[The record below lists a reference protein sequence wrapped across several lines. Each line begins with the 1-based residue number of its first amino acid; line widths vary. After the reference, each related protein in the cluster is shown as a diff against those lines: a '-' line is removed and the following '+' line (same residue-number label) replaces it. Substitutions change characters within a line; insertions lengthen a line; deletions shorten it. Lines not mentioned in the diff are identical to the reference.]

1 MRLIATAIVLGA
13 LVAPFA
19 AHASETINYTYDK
32 RGRLVGVQ
40 HTGSVNNGLTVAY
53 TYDAAGNRTRVTT
66 TGAAR
71 TATNAVRTP
80 ARTVAPAA
88 APKS

>member
-32 RGRLVGVQ
+32 RGRLIGAQ
-40 HTGSVNNGLTVAY
+40 HTGSANNGLIVTY

-66 TGAAR
+66 VGAPR
-71 TATNAVRTP
+71 TATNVAKTPVR
-80 ARTVAPAA
+80 AA
-88 APKS
+88 ATAPKS